1 MSEET
6 NQEERVYTQAE
17 LDEIR
22 EKTIAYYTDQQKVLS
37 IQCSVEELKARIKKA
52 QFEAFESSLK
62 MMQLNAAMQAAD
74 EEAEAE
80 NEKEIADALKEKL
93 NKE

>member
-1 MSEET
+1 
-6 NQEERVYTQAE
+6 
-17 LDEIR
+17 
-22 EKTIAYYTDQQKVLS
+22 
-37 IQCSVEELKARIKKA
+37 
-52 QFEAFESSLK
+52 

-80 NEKEIADALKEKL
+80 NEKEIAAALKEKL